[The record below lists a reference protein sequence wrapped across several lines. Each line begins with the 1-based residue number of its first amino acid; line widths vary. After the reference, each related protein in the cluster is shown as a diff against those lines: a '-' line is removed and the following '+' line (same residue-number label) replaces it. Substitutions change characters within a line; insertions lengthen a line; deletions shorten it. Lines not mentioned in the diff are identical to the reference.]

1 MRLKLPSL
9 AVEANR
15 STAQPQS
22 TTNKAPAAPPARDG
36 AAASSD
42 EEEETKFN
50 QPAPPENE
58 TEEELNERCK
68 KIMNAVR
75 PSFLAFDLTLMSRIA
90 VTIV

>member
-1 MRLKLPSL
+1 MSSSASRFPSF
-9 AVEANR
+9 VVPANL

-22 TTNKAPAAPPARDG
+22 TTNKAPAAPPARNG

-42 EEEETKFN
+42 EEEEEEETKFN
-50 QPAPPENE
+50 QPAPPESE

-75 PSFLAFDLTLMSRIA
+75 RSSWLSTFL
-90 VTIV
+90 